1 MILILN
7 LLFFYFQVKF
17 EGVDTAIKIQVGPLN
32 YQKPTEKNEKTGF
45 ENSVYNIDAQMAHT
59 VNNYT
64 DTEGNYLASAAE
76 DVTSEINDDE
86 ESLVKG
92 NPKSTFCTW

>member
-1 MILILN
+1 
-7 LLFFYFQVKF
+7 
-17 EGVDTAIKIQVGPLN
+17 
-32 YQKPTEKNEKTGF
+32 
-45 ENSVYNIDAQMAHT
+45 MAHT